1 MAAELLTEIGKWIY
15 AFYIIS
21 IFSYFLYK
29 ETPLYR
35 FAEYSSIAAAL
46 ANFVVANGLYL
57 YNSTITP
64 LLNGEIIQI
73 IPLILGL
80 TILLRIS
87 KEYAWVSRPAMGVLI
102 GAGAGLAIRT
112 VVETRFVTQIE
123 GVIRP
128 LIGGGTTPLD
138 NLIMIIFPL
147 TIIPFFIFSKEHKG
161 TLGQVVRVGRY
172 AMMVAF
178 GALFGTGVVYRITW
192 LSNQVLVL
200 LRTFGLLPS

>member
-1 MAAELLTEIGKWIY
+1 MASELLIEIGKWVY

-29 ETPLYR
+29 ETIFYK

-57 YNSTITP
+57 YNSTFTP
-64 LLNGEIIQI
+64 LLQGEIIQI
-73 IPLILGL
+73 IPIILGL
-80 TILLRIS
+80 SILLRLS
-87 KEYAWVSRPAMGVLI
+87 RDTAWMSRPAMGLLI

-112 VVETRFVTQIE
+112 VIETRFMVQIE
-123 GVIRP
+123 GIIVP
-128 LIGGGTTPLD
+128 LIGGAKTPID
-138 NLIMIIFPL
+138 NLVLIIFPL
-147 TIIPFFIFSKEHKG
+147 VIIPFFIFSREHTGILG
-161 TLGQVVRVGRY
+161 TITRIGRY

-192 LSNQVLVL
+192 LSNQILIL
-200 LRTFGLLPS
+200 LRTFRLVP